1 MLSNAST
8 PFRSFLALAS
18 ALLLFMPV
26 PSIAHSLHLDVYVES
41 GATIRGEA
49 YYHDS
54 QAAGARVEVL
64 APDGEI
70 LGETETDEE
79 GLFTFEASF
88 RCDHRFVVTHMGH
101 RATETIPAED
111 LPDSLPPYEG
121 GSD

>member
-1 MLSNAST
+1 MPSNASI
-8 PFRSFLALAS
+8 PLLSLLALAS
-18 ALLLFMPV
+18 ALLLLLPA
-26 PSIAHSLHLDVYVES
+26 PSLAHGLHLDVYVES
-41 GATIRGEA
+41 GAAIRGEA
-49 YYHDS
+49 YYQDS
-54 QAAGARVEVL
+54 QAAGARVEVF
-64 APDGEI
+64 APDGEK

-79 GLFTFEASF
+79 GLFAFEASF